1 MLNNLITVENIQSW
15 YKAGNW
21 TDLMVQKAIELGYI
35 TNEDF
40 ENIKSN
46 IEAENQAIADA
57 QKAEADRIAQEKA
70 EEEKRRAELQK
81 QLEEEQA
88 LNTDTAGEVNQEG

>member
-1 MLNNLITVENIQSW
+1 MLNNLITIENIQSW

-46 IEAENQAIADA
+46 IEAEKQAIADA
-57 QKAEADRIAQEKA
+57 QKVETDRIAQEKA
-70 EEEKRRAELQK
+70 EAEKRQAELQK
-81 QLEEEQA
+81 QLDEEQA
-88 LNTDTAGEVNQEG
+88 LNTDTAGEVSQ

>member
-40 ENIKSN
+40 ETIKSN
-46 IEAENQAIADA
+46 IEAEKKAIADA
-57 QKAEADRIAQEKA
+57 QQAQIDKSNQEKA
-70 EEEKRRAELQK
+70 DEEKRQAELQK
-81 QLEEEQA
+81 QLEEEQV
-88 LNTDTAGEVNQEG
+88 LNTDTETEEG